1 MSIYQCYQ
9 LMNNFVFEF
18 IKTKFNQQNRN
29 FKRKERIEN
38 TRINHSFPNKFI
50 NLNLEGIQRRAKFL
64 ELITS
69 DFLLSKENTNKKFI
83 LYNEKVINQWNSFSR
98 NVSSFFFSLRRN
110 FATRHSM
117 RINRLDEQINK
128 SMRVFLVFIL
138 HSFRTLFSFL
148 LVIDKGG
155 SVELISRKLSS
166 PLAMRKTRTQNLPA
180 SREELSH
187 CFRIY
192 SFEQKLIVNCVLLT
206 PSLDVIG
213 N

>member
-9 LMNNFVFEF
+9 LMNNFEF

-29 FKRKERIEN
+29 FKGKERIEN

-50 NLNLEGIQRRAKFL
+50 NLNLEGIQSVEQNSSNWSLQIFFYPKKTRTRN
-64 ELITS
+64 
-69 DFLLSKENTNKKFI
+69 LSSN
-83 LYNEKVINQWNSFSR
+83 NEKVINQWNSFSR

>member
-9 LMNNFVFEF
+9 LMNNFEF

-29 FKRKERIEN
+29 FKRKDREYTNKSFFPKQIYQSKSRRNPTSSKIPRIDHF
-38 TRINHSFPNKFI
+38 RFSF
-50 NLNLEGIQRRAKFL
+50 IQRKHEQEIYLRITRRW
-64 ELITS
+64 LINET
-69 DFLLSKENTNKKFI
+69 LSHAMS
-83 LYNEKVINQWNSFSR
+83 LP
-98 NVSSFFFSLRRN
+98 FFSLRRN